1 MAAYSMVDRRKSPRS
16 YMRATGSRPWHS
28 PPASSSGAPRS
39 SGQLE
44 ETLAGLSRGRFG
56 MLAVGRGTGDRE
68 DALGVEA
75 RVEVARVIEHADRA
89 SVDLASR

>member
-1 MAAYSMVDRRKSPRS
+1 
-16 YMRATGSRPWHS
+16 
-28 PPASSSGAPRS
+28 
-39 SGQLE
+39 
-44 ETLAGLSRGRFG
+44 

-89 SVDLASR
+89 SRDLASR